1 MLLSVPVVSAAVFC
15 IKAGK
20 GVGKA
25 LGKCELSEVGN
36 QAGKGGSLCRE
47 GL

>member
-20 GVGKA
+20 GLGKA
-25 LGKCELSEVGN
+25 LGECEPSKMGN
-36 QAGKGGSLCRE
+36 QAGKGGGLCRE